1 MDLKTRRRTTSVG
14 GPCLPQLCPTPAAPR
29 PTHPC
34 LNRPPPARARQVLC
48 MPIYG
53 QPAAEGEA
61 PPILGVAQCLNKRDG
76 KSFTAQDEQMMAA
89 LCNLFSA
96 CFCPWRRLA
105 LAAYR

>member
-1 MDLKTRRRTTSVG
+1 
-14 GPCLPQLCPTPAAPR
+14 
-29 PTHPC
+29 
-34 LNRPPPARARQVLC
+34 

-89 LCNLFSA
+89 LPLE
-96 CFCPWRRLA
+96 PA
-105 LAAYR
+105 LGPEVAAICCRMQDVRECTK